1 MHYWGDDSVDWKG
14 IDEAGQYIGRNLK
27 RYGRVSVFQVKE
39 KFGEVVVAC
48 SLGVS
53 SLLQLTHPGYC
64 YYKPYP
70 KWLMRLD
77 IYVISPMLSPL
88 NYMVMPYHK
97 WLYRYVY
104 KLSLRKWPHL
114 KCEIL
119 GGAEWPCYLR
129 GLGDSNDGV

>member
-1 MHYWGDDSVDWKG
+1 MPTHYWDDVDWKG
-14 IDEAGQYIGRNLK
+14 ITAAGRFIGDNLR